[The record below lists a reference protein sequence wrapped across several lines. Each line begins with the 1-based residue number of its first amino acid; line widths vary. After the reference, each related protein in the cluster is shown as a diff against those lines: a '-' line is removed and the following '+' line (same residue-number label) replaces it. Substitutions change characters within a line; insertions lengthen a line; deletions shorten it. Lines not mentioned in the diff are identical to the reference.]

1 MSAAVAGALGASIAT
16 VIVGLAGLIA
26 VRRKTKA
33 ETVDL
38 ITESAERIILRLEAI
53 INRLEA
59 EGGMKDGLIADLRSE
74 VDRLRS
80 IIRQLGHDPDSFEAR
95 RPPPGR
101 FDT

>member
-1 MSAAVAGALGASIAT
+1 MNPAVAGALGAAFAT
-16 VIVGLAGLIA
+16 LIVGLAGIWA

-33 ETVDL
+33 ETVNL

-59 EGGMKDGLIADLRSE
+59 DGLGKDHLIDDLRGE
-74 VDRLRS
+74 VQRLKS

-95 RPPPGR
+95 HPPPA
-101 FDT
+101 T

>member
-1 MSAAVAGALGASIAT
+1 MNAAAWAGLGAAVATI
-16 VIVGLAGLIA
+16 IVGIAGILA

-53 INRLEA
+53 ITRLEA
-59 EGGMKDGLIADLRSE
+59 DGLGKDDLIGDLRAE
-74 VDRLRS
+74 VRRLRG

-95 RPPPGR
+95 HPPGVN
-101 FDT
+101 